1 MKVTYEIDLAD
12 FEFWGGAKKNAQ
24 KLTRDEFKQVEWYLE
39 ELGAYDGEIW
49 TETEI
54 NDMLWFQFEDICQA
68 IGLDYD
74 EVEARE

>member
-12 FEFWGGAKKNAQ
+12 FEFWGGAKENAR
-24 KLTRDEFKQVEWYLE
+24 KLTHDEFKQVEWYLE
-39 ELGAYDGEIW
+39 ELSACNEETW
-49 TETEI
+49 TATEI